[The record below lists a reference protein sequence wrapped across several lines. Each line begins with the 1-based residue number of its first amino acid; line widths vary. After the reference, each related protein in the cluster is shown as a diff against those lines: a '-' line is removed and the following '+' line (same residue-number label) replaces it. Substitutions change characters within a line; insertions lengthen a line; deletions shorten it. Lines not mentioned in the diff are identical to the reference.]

1 MGSNPPPLETVNS
14 ARDDSQLH
22 PTGNYGYEMPSGA
35 SYLEQRAVRQN
46 RREARELTELSQTP
60 KYQGQYVNGYYQT
73 TNPAGPDYIYPHLAR
88 YVPTRWVNDRPSY
101 QDALVNKFRDWDNR
115 RYQAT
120 DPTRSDYLSLHE
132 FTLGAELSRDVTWQT
147 VDPAR
152 PLYMPLETLQ
162 YYNKLRSEA
171 HQAYRV
177 QDHNARQAMLA
188 REQMKLPWWRRIAW
202 GPQMVVAALVLL
214 VIVIIVV
221 VVLVTRKDS
230 DGRQKF
236 SPQPAQGLWGYN
248 WTAPA
253 RCPR

>member
-1 MGSNPPPLETVNS
+1 
-14 ARDDSQLH
+14 
-22 PTGNYGYEMPSGA
+22 
-35 SYLEQRAVRQN
+35 
-46 RREARELTELSQTP
+46 
-60 KYQGQYVNGYYQT
+60 
-73 TNPAGPDYIYPHLAR
+73 
-88 YVPTRWVNDRPSY
+88 
-101 QDALVNKFRDWDNR
+101 
-115 RYQAT
+115 
-120 DPTRSDYLSLHE
+120 
-132 FTLGAELSRDVTWQT
+132 
-147 VDPAR
+147 
-152 PLYMPLETLQ
+152 
-162 YYNKLRSEA
+162 
-171 HQAYRV
+171 
-177 QDHNARQAMLA
+177 MLA